1 MENKQKSGTKTK
13 KEAFKKFVK
22 DTRKTEFT
30 KYFHIDR
37 LGTIENRELV
47 NDLNLDCYVEEKIDG
62 GAAVCL
68 DDLKRKEIVF
78 GSRNRPLVDGLENGQ
93 FKENIEWVKN
103 RIKEIKLNKK
113 YLYYGEYIKKHTIKY
128 DFEKLPKFIGFDIK
142 EKEKDIFL
150 TRKAKEK
157 EFKRINL
164 PVVPLL
170 WEGKVK
176 DLEPSKLIATS
187 VFDPTVTMEGIV
199 IKTAKLNKFD
209 RPIYAK
215 IVREEFKEDNKKA
228 FGPSLDKSGAC
239 HTVEKYLTPARVN
252 KEIHH
257 LVYEENLKL
266 DRSLMKFLPINVCN
280 DILREEILEIF
291 KDEKEMD
298 FKKFKQLVAKK
309 CLRILDDFILLAS

>member
-1 MENKQKSGTKTK
+1 MESDKTK
-13 KEAFKKFVK
+13 KEAFKKIK
-22 DTRKTEFT
+22 DTKKTEFQ

-37 LGTIENRELV
+37 LGTIENNELV
-47 NDLNLDCYVEEKIDG
+47 TDMDLDCYVEEKIDG

-78 GSRNRPLVDGLENGQ
+78 GSRNRPLVDGLENGL

-103 RIKEIKLNKK
+103 LIKGVKLNKK
-113 YLYYGEYIKKHTIKY
+113 YLYYGEYIKKHTINYNFK
-128 DFEKLPKFIGFDIK
+128 ELPMFIGFDIK
-142 EKEKDIFL
+142 IKEKDIFL

-170 WEGKVK
+170 WTGKVK
-176 DLEPSKLIATS
+176 DLEPSKLIGTS

-199 IKTAKLNKFD
+199 IKTSKLNKFT

-215 IVREEFKEDNKKA
+215 IVREEFKEDNKKV
-228 FGPSLDKSGAC
+228 FGPGLDKSGAC
-239 HTVEKYLTPARVN
+239 HVVERYLTPARVN

-257 LVYEENLKL
+257 LIYEKNLKL

-280 DILREEILEIF
+280 DILREEILNVF
-291 KDEKEMD
+291 KDEKEID

-309 CLRILDDFILLAS
+309 CLRILDDFILLAK